1 MKSPE
6 ARVIAVRECDGP
18 RRVLVEVSASFSCAR
33 CASGKGCGAGLLGD
47 DGSPRRV
54 EALPGDLADLRA
66 GDKVILDLS
75 PQDLLRA
82 SALVYGLPLIGA
94 LVGAAVAWLLGAG
107 DDVAAMAALAGAAV
121 GILAARLRV
130 RRGECLQ
137 RFMPVVTARVG

>member
-6 ARVIAVRECDGP
+6 ARVIAVREGDGP
-18 RRVLVEVSASFSCAR
+18 RRVLVEVSASFRCAR

-66 GDKVILDLS
+66 GDKVILDLA

-82 SALVYGLPLIGA
+82 SALVYGLPLGGA
-94 LVGAAVAWLLGAG
+94 LVGAAVAGLLGAG
-107 DDVAAMAALAGAAV
+107 DEVAAMAALAGAAV
-121 GILAARLRV
+121 GVLAARLRV